1 MGQEVNEAN
10 RHWPFLDPPN
20 TAVFTNVR
28 ILDGEDWIHFVTHD
42 EEDGAWQFLPSRG
55 QATMKEAAVV
65 GLKRMVDIEPR
76 LEELADL
83 PLGWHAWRESK
94 NEPWTRAPKNAG

>member
-1 MGQEVNEAN
+1 
-10 RHWPFLDPPN
+10 
-20 TAVFTNVR
+20 VR
-28 ILDGEDWIHFVTHD
+28 ILDDQDWVQYVTHD
-42 EEDGAWQFLPSRG
+42 EEDGAWQFHPSHG
-55 QATMKEAAVV
+55 LASMKEAAVV

-94 NEPWTRAPKNAG
+94 DASWTRAPKQQTEGRWPTT

>member
-1 MGQEVNEAN
+1 MN
-10 RHWPFLDPPN
+10 
-20 TAVFTNVR
+20 
-28 ILDGEDWIHFVTHD
+28 
-42 EEDGAWQFLPSRG
+42 
-55 QATMKEAAVV
+55 EAAVV

-94 NEPWTRAPKNAG
+94 EAPWTRTPIQ